1 VKILLSAF
9 SCRPD
14 VGSEPGVGWNWS
26 VQLAQRHD
34 VVVLTRERYR
44 PIIEAE
50 LSLRPRPRLHFT
62 FLEIPL
68 TLNIP
73 EVGFAIYAE
82 YILWQIVVFP
92 IALRLHRKWRFDVV
106 QHLTIST
113 FRYPSWLGFLGI
125 PFVFGPVGG
134 GERAP
139 MRLYQGLPLRE
150 RLRERLRTA
159 VMFSGFLD
167 PFSRIA
173 LSRADLYV
181 AKSKQSVEV
190 VPASVRRKAVVQLE
204 VGANP
209 EEIVLKPPERAAGES
224 LRALMVCR
232 LIGWKGIHFA
242 IDAASQLHAKGV
254 NVEIEVCGA
263 GRLLA
268 WLQGK
273 VQSHGIQEHFRFL
286 GAVSRSE
293 VKEKYRQSHLLLL
306 PSLHDS
312 SGNAVVEAL
321 GYGLP
326 VICLDLGGPAEI
338 VTEGCGIVL
347 PTCGRSRA
355 DISNALAEAVVVL
368 EANESLRQRL
378 ALGAITR
385 ARELLWSNQVHAVEL
400 LLENV
405 VKRRQTM

>member
-1 VKILLSAF
+1 VRILLSAY
-9 SCRPD
+9 SCGPH

-26 VQLAQRHD
+26 VLLAQRHD
-34 VVVLTRERYR
+34 VVVLTSEEFR
-44 PIIEAE
+44 PFIETE
-50 LSLRPRPRLHFT
+50 LSLRPRPRLHFV

-68 TLNIP
+68 TRHIS
-73 EVGFAIYAE
+73 YAAYPK
-82 YILWQIVVFP
+82 YILWQLAAFP
-92 IALRLHRKWRFDVV
+92 LALRLHRKWRFDVV
-106 QHLTIST
+106 QHLTMGT

-139 MRLYQGLPLRE
+139 IRLYQGLPLRV

-167 PFSRIA
+167 PFFRIA
-173 LSRADLYV
+173 LSRADVYV
-181 AKSKQSVEV
+181 AKTKQSMEV
-190 VPASVRRKAVVQLE
+190 VPASVRRKAVVHLE
-204 VGANP
+204 IGANP
-209 EEIVLKPPERAAGES
+209 EEIILKPRERVAGEP

-242 IDAASQLHAKGV
+242 IDAARQFLSQGV
-254 NVEIEVCGA
+254 KVEIEVCGA
-263 GRLLA
+263 GSLLP
-268 WLQGK
+268 WLQGE
-273 VQSHGIQEHFRFL
+273 VQSHGLQEHFRFL
-286 GAVSRSE
+286 GAVSRNE
-293 VKEKYRQSHLLLL
+293 VKEKYRQADLLLF

-312 SGNAVVEAL
+312 SGNAVIEAL

-355 DISNALAEAVVVL
+355 DVGNALAEEVAAL
-368 EANESLRQRL
+368 ERNESLRQRL
-378 ALGAITR
+378 ALGAIAR
-385 ARELLWSNQVHAVEL
+385 AHELLWSNQVSAVEA

-405 VKRRQTM
+405 VKRRLSK